1 MKIGTLST
9 IAGFA
14 LLLGA
19 GTASAYDSEFIRET
33 PSLQARGYSDTQPN
47 FGSGADLNFM
57 GSSGGSFERGR
68 CVQAINENE
77 PADVRAFCPQGKW
90 LPAQ

>member
-19 GTASAYDSEFIRET
+19 GSVSAYESEFIRET
-33 PSLQARGYSDTQPN
+33 PSLQARGYSDTQPSVS
-47 FGSGADLNFM
+47 GGADLSFGN
-57 GSSGGSFERGR
+57 GGSFERGR

-77 PADVRAFCPQGKW
+77 PSDVRAFCPPSRW